1 MHLAAILHDGKL
13 LEELAALLD
22 VVDGEHPVNAGLHT
36 SLVVDKFL
44 LDLAGENVLLEVV
57 QVKGTVVLFLVLIL
71 LEAIAVQIIGGNTKE
86 LLGLLVE
93 KGRPRGAGIVRNGGR
108 EDVPSDAGGVDLLAP
123 LAMPVAVGGLGDLVP
138 VLAGLPAIGT
148 GRVPGSTLLVLL
160 KEVESSLE
168 TDPVRLVGVHAK
180 MLGLDGRNGLALL
193 EGRDTLGSATATGG
207 QGTRRGSTAAR
218 LPPILKTLSIGNARH
233 DRDGLAGAQAA
244 ATVISNAAPA
254 HGDDGLVG
262 ILLRGSGG
270 PLAPDGAAHLGPG
283 IIGQGQLTLEQ
294 LVARLLADDGGNI
307 SDDLDD
313 ADDIDVGIGLDG
325 LEVGDLDKVVQL
337 LLDVAG
343 VVVEVD
349 LGILVEVDLALRL
362 AGVVLHVGDL
372 ETSAGEGVDLV
383 GLDHVVELVH
393 PLLEE
398 GGTDVGAGRIEE
410 LDAEQTAL
418 TAGVGPVLDV
428 GLGCDA
434 SADGPTVHIEVELSD
449 GDDVLSAGGGVAND
463 GSRSTT
469 AGTTTAVHA
478 SAAVGV
484 APGHAHSATAAGLR
498 LDVGILLL
506 STGGIGGIVQRLGS
520 TRTGTSSSLGG
531 RIRLNVRGV
540 ANLLPVLGVDDLHGQ
555 KDDDVPVLDQIVH
568 VIIDADESMVD
579 DLVRRDEVVELSGQH
594 ALDEVLTIGQND
606 TVAILVVIAA
616 AVHLDHAKDLDD
628 RGGEARIGRRPLALD
643 EVPHGTVGKI
653 SCHC

>member
-1 MHLAAILHDGKL
+1 M
-13 LEELAALLD
+13 
-22 VVDGEHPVNAGLHT
+22 
-36 SLVVDKFL
+36 
-44 LDLAGENVLLEVV
+44 
-57 QVKGTVVLFLVLIL
+57 
-71 LEAIAVQIIGGNTKE
+71 
-86 LLGLLVE
+86 
-93 KGRPRGAGIVRNGGR
+93 
-108 EDVPSDAGGVDLLAP
+108 
-123 LAMPVAVGGLGDLVP
+123 
-138 VLAGLPAIGT
+138 
-148 GRVPGSTLLVLL
+148 
-160 KEVESSLE
+160 
-168 TDPVRLVGVHAK
+168 
-180 MLGLDGRNGLALL
+180 
-193 EGRDTLGSATATGG
+193 
-207 QGTRRGSTAAR
+207 
-218 LPPILKTLSIGNARH
+218 PPILKTLRVGNARH

-262 ILLRGSGG
+262 IVLRGSGG
-270 PLAPDGAAHLGPG
+270 LLAPDGAAHLGPG
-283 IIGQGQLTLEQ
+283 IIGQRQLALEQ

-349 LGILVEVDLALRL
+349 LGVLVEVDLALRL

-393 PLLEE
+393 TLLEE
-398 GGTDVGAGRIEE
+398 GGTDVGAGRVEK

-418 TAGVGPVLDV
+418 AAGVGPVLDV
-428 GLGCDA
+428 GLGRDA
-434 SADGPTVHIEVELSD
+434 SADGPAVHVEVELGD
-449 GDDVLSAGGGVAND
+449 GDDVLTAGGGVAND
-463 GSRSTT
+463 GSRSTA
-469 AGTTTAVHA
+469 AGTAAVHA
-478 SAAVGV
+478 STAIGV
-484 APGHAHSATAAGLR
+484 ASGHAAGLW

-520 TRTGTSSSLGG
+520 TRTGTGTSLGG
-531 RIRLNVRGV
+531 RIGLNVRGV
-540 ANLLPVLGVDDLHGQ
+540 ANLLPVLSVDDLHGQ
-555 KDDDVPVLDQIVH
+555 KDDDVLVLDQVVH

-594 ALDEVLTIGQND
+594 ALDEVLPIGQND
-606 TVAILVVIAA
+606 AVAILVVVAA
-616 AVHLDHAKDLDD
+616 AVHLDHAEDLDD
-628 RGGEARIGRRPLALD
+628 RGGEAGIGRRPLALD

-653 SCHC
+653 SCHCWWNCIAVLETLSIKLTYGRSIYEGTPRESGFVLALICRGGRFVGLCWVLVVIRRTTT